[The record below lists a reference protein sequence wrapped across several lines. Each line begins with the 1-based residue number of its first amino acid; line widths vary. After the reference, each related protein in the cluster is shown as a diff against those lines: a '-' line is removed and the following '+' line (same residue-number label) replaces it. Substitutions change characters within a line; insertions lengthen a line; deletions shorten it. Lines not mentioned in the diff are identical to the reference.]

1 MELPPRL
8 QDIVAI
14 IRERGIINMTDLALQ
29 LKVSPK
35 TMKGYVRELIRTG
48 IVEVDDEGNV
58 KISQK
63 SNESFEEKV
72 MKMLEIHESQIS
84 MLTKEILELK
94 EQVNKLKKRRGEKVE
109 T

>member
-63 SNESFEEKV
+63 SNES
-72 MKMLEIHESQIS
+72 L
-84 MLTKEILELK
+84 
-94 EQVNKLKKRRGEKVE
+94 KRR
-109 T
+109 

>member
-1 MELPPRL
+1 
-8 QDIVAI
+8 
-14 IRERGIINMTDLALQ
+14 MTDLALQ